1 MVRQQT
7 FGLSRVA
14 LSTGLG
20 IAMSFDSR
28 SFDESVAPFHA
39 LMQAGD
45 YEAACSLAMR
55 ISEQP
60 LTECPEASRELLF
73 ETFFRRLHR
82 GYRGQYQGLDFEVC
96 DYRMFCFSPSLMLF
110 RGPRPAVEHLTG
122 GKYLTIFG
130 AAQLFG
136 RFHANPFHMM
146 VQQELGLPVLNLSV
160 GGAGPEFYLKE
171 EFIGAANRGR
181 GVVLQV
187 LSGRSIGCEEYPG
200 GRVTARAGSEDPRRD
215 RIELLTSIWLQD
227 RQEAARLIAKWR
239 VNYLDAMSRLI
250 RSIRVPVFLVWMSSR
265 RPSDWSVELSRNDPD
280 FGAFPQL
287 VSRDMVDELASLA
300 TSYTELSPDPCP
312 TFPLMSRLT
321 GMPCPFWEPNGRPM
335 WVNSYYPSA
344 VPHRELFNRLS
355 PSLAALV

>member
-1 MVRQQT
+1 MVWRHT
-7 FGLSRVA
+7 FRLSRTKF
-14 LSTGLG
+14 STGLG

-28 SFDESVAPFHA
+28 YFDDSVGPFHA
-39 LMQAGD
+39 LMKAGD
-45 YEAACSLAMR
+45 YAAACSLAMR

-60 LTECPEASRELLF
+60 LTECPESSGELLF
-73 ETFFRRLHR
+73 KTFFRRLHQ
-82 GYRGQYQGLDFEVC
+82 GYRVQYQSLDFEVC
-96 DYRMFCFSPSLMLF
+96 DYRMFCFSQSRMLF

-160 GGAGPEFYLKE
+160 GGAGPEFFLKE
-171 EFIGAANRGR
+171 EFMGAANRGR
-181 GVVLQV
+181 GVVLQI

-200 GRVTARAGSEDPRRD
+200 GRVTARTGSEDPRRD
-215 RIELLTSIWLQD
+215 RIALLKSICLQD
-227 RQEAARLIAKWR
+227 RQEAARLIDRWR

-250 RSIRVPVFLVWMSSR
+250 RSIRVPVFLVWISSR
-265 RPSDWSVELSRNDPD
+265 RPSDWSAELSRNAPA
-280 FGAFPQL
+280 FGSFPQL
-287 VSRDMVDELASLA
+287 VSKEMVDALSSIA

-321 GMPCPFWEPNGRPM
+321 GMPCPFWEPDGRPM

-344 VPHRELFNRLS
+344 VPHRELFNRLR
-355 PSLAALV
+355 PSLSALV